1 MRTGTSA
8 PQVTGWNQVGL
19 AVLHRD
25 PRLSIAVTVAS
36 GFPSR
41 HSKNNEKAQEASVL
55 LRDNL
60 ELQNFL
66 QNCQEVRLQQGRP
79 LRRRLLSQSRG
90 PQTQEVRQILPN

>member
-1 MRTGTSA
+1 MRTGIST
-8 PQVTGWNQVGL
+8 PRDMGWNQVGL

-25 PRLSIAVTVAS
+25 PGLSIAVTVAS

-79 LRRRLLSQSRG
+79 LRRRLLSRSRV
-90 PQTQEVRQILPN
+90 PQTREVHRILPN